1 MDDLLAAMEAVE
13 QAAGARLRFHDYT
26 GQVEA
31 VVGKARIHH
40 DHPVCRRIK
49 AVDPGLCT
57 SVDLVRCGRRL
68 RADRGGFWKSCHGG
82 LLEVCIPL
90 RDDERILGVLFLGP
104 WCDEGAGEVAA
115 GPRHRLAATGADR
128 LPDLPRAQR
137 AHVQGLAWLAAQA
150 VAAAAAARP
159 AHAEDRQARIRR
171 LVDTYACSGLE
182 LGTLA
187 ADLGLSAARTGA
199 VVRVLFGCTFPQLI
213 TAARLTRACSLLAGT
228 ALTVAEVAQR
238 CGFADAAHLHRR
250 FRAAHGC
257 TPEAWRRGKHPPR

>member
-1 MDDLLAAMEAVE
+1 MDDLQAAMEAVE

-57 SVDLVRCGRRL
+57 TVDLVRCGRRL
-68 RADRGGFWKSCHGG
+68 RADRDGFWKSCHGG
-82 LLEVCIPL
+82 LLEVCVPL
-90 RDDERILGVLFLGP
+90 WHEQRALGALFLGP
-104 WCDEGAGEVAA
+104 WRDEGAGEADL
-115 GPRHRLAATGADR
+115 GPRHRLAATAADH
-128 LPDLPRAQR
+128 LPELPRAQR
-137 AHVQGLAWLAAQA
+137 ARIQGLAWLAARA

-159 AHAEDRQARIRR
+159 AREEDRQARIRR

-187 ADLGLSAARTGA
+187 ADLGLSAARTGV
-199 VVRVLFGCTFPQLI
+199 VVRTLFGCTFPQLI
-213 TAARLTRACSLLAGT
+213 TAARLARAGELLAGT
-228 ALTVAEVAQR
+228 ALTVAEVAER

-257 TPEAWRRGKHPPR
+257 TPETWRRGKHPPR